1 MIIGAITSAHAKVD
15 LLHRTR
21 KRRAALTQRRFL
33 YGTGMMQERSEAM
46 RFIPKEEK
54 FFDLFEE
61 LADRIEAGG
70 KLFLEMVESGAYTE
84 AHTARLKEI
93 EHEADVI
100 THRTYEKMH
109 TSFITPIDREDI
121 CNLVNKMD
129 SILDMTEAAAARI
142 ILYRVK
148 EPSLPIADQARILNE
163 AIGKIKV
170 IIHGLRDMKHAHQ
183 ILQACVEVN
192 TLENAGDVVLRTTMA
207 RLFENEPDVRE
218 LIKWKEIHERIEE
231 AIDVCEDVSNIVE
244 GIVLKNG

>member
-1 MIIGAITSAHAKVD
+1 MDAASLFVLHDDEGGEIG
-15 LLHRTR
+15 
-21 KRRAALTQRRFL
+21 
-33 YGTGMMQERSEAM
+33 AM

-61 LADRIEAGG
+61 LVGRIEAGG
-70 KLFLEMVESGAYTE
+70 KLFLEMVENGAYSE
-84 AHTARLKEI
+84 AQAVRLKEI
-93 EHEADVI
+93 EHEADII
-100 THRTYEKMH
+100 THQTYEKMH
-109 TSFITPIDREDI
+109 TTFLTPLDREDI

-148 EPSLPIADQARILNE
+148 DPSPTIVDQARVLNE
-163 AIGKIKV
+163 TIVKLKT
-170 IIHGLRDMKHAHQ
+170 IIHGLRDMKHASM
-183 ILQACVEVN
+183 ILQTCVEIH
-192 TLENAGDVVLRTTMA
+192 TLENAGDVILRTTMA
-207 RLFENEPDVRE
+207 HLFENEPDVRE